1 MIADWRAKLPGLSTF
16 GFVQIAA
23 YTGYGG
29 FSGADLRQS
38 ELAPVSALPK
48 IAFAT
53 PHDCVY
59 PWSAP
64 GDIHPTNKQC
74 PSQRLANQI
83 LSMEYGKDTPSQTPL
98 YAGATTSTDGTLIS
112 VTVSLTGCVGG
123 CAITAPWFVP
133 PGVNET
139 TQAAGFMIQTNDPAV
154 RYRGKLSGRRP
165 TPPPPLPVPRL
176 TPVLPRRN
184 RSLRR
189 RRGGTLVQCP
199 PLTVILW
206 CCP

>member
-38 ELAPVSALPK
+38 ELAPVFALPK

-154 RYRGKLSGRRP
+154 GTAENWPAAVR
-165 TPPPPLPVPRL
+165 PPPPP
-176 TPVLPRRN
+176 
-184 RSLRR
+184 SLSPDSP
-189 RRGGTLVQCP
+189 QSCP
-199 PLTVILW
+199 GETARCAEDVVER
-206 CCP
+206 